1 MTYVKICGITRL
13 DDARC
18 AAEAGADFLGF
29 VFYPLSP
36 RFVTLSQAALIT
48 RRLRQ
53 EFGASAPRCVG
64 VFVNEPV
71 ECVWAALNY
80 AGLDLAQLHGDE
92 PPEEVWMLYPR
103 AFKAVRPR
111 SEGEIR
117 EAIRAYAD
125 IAPDDV
131 ASPQLLIDAYH
142 PAQFGGTGLTADLSL
157 ARSLA
162 GHFRLLLA
170 GGLTPETVGAAIA
183 EVRPW
188 GVDVSSGVEVR
199 KGVKDHARIR
209 AFIQAVREA
218 SRTGLLARPSEGL
231 ERPSC

>member
-1 MTYVKICGITRL
+1 MTYVKICGITNL
-13 DDARC
+13 EDARC

-29 VFYPLSP
+29 VFYPQSP
-36 RFVTLSQAALIT
+36 RFVTLAQAAAIT
-48 RRLRQ
+48 RAVRR

-71 ECVWAALNY
+71 ECVWAALDH

-92 PPEEVWMLYPR
+92 SPEEVWMLYPR

-111 SEGEIR
+111 THVETR
-117 EAIRAYAD
+117 EAITAYGD
-125 IAPDDV
+125 IAPD
-131 ASPQLLIDAYH
+131 APWSPQLLIDAWH
-142 PAQFGGTGLTADLSL
+142 PQKFGGTGLPADLSL

-170 GGLTPETVGAAIA
+170 GGLTPETVGAAISA
-183 EVRPW
+183 VRPW
-188 GVDVSSGVEVR
+188 GVDVSSGVELS

-218 SRTGLLARPSEGL
+218 DNGRKNTAF
-231 ERPSC
+231 